1 MKYAIQIL
9 RKEPTSGVTEITMVP
24 DTDYDLEQIKLY
36 KLAFEHGLEFDTH
49 NPESCKVNIIL
60 VEGGK

>member
-1 MKYAIQIL
+1 MKYAIQVL
-9 RKEPTSGVTEITMVP
+9 QKQAGRGVAEIQMVP
-24 DTDYDLEQIKLY
+24 DAEYAIKQIKLY
-36 KLAFEHGLEFDTH
+36 KEAFEHGLEFDTH

>member
-1 MKYAIQIL
+1 MKYAIQVL
-9 RKEPTSGVTEITMVP
+9 QNRAGRGVVETQIVP
-24 DTDYDLEQIKLY
+24 DADYDLEQIKLY
-36 KLAFEHGLEFDTH
+36 KEAFEHGLEFDTH

>member
-1 MKYAIQIL
+1 MKYAIQVL
-9 RKEPTSGVTEITMVP
+9 QNRAGRGVVETQIVP
-24 DTDYDLEQIKLY
+24 DADYDLEQIKLY

-60 VEGGK
+60 VEGGE